1 MKKLLY
7 FTILYCICSM
17 IFAFRLKTDSN
28 RNASATKRYQTLRK
42 QYSVSCRT
50 GWSPDM
56 ADTEIGA
63 LKGWGDYRWKITT
76 ASDSVQFYF
85 DQGINMYYAY
95 HIVESIASFRKAIRL
110 DSTCAMAWYGKALAV
125 GYSIDLA
132 ENGPVP
138 AEAIE
143 AAKKSMQ
150 YAGVCTPLEKSL
162 IAAQAVRFTGDSTGG
177 IVGMMQ
183 RYEHAMSVVAK
194 DNAGNADALTLYAD
208 ALTRKY
214 LNLLYEKDLTPKPWT
229 NDIMKNLMAA
239 IAIAPRHP
247 GAHHMLV
254 HTLQGSSHPQDAMH
268 SAEILPSLMPG
279 MAHMVHMPSHI
290 YLRTGFY
297 QKGITI
303 NDEAIAAFG
312 NTAKEFSPVA
322 GSSLFYSSHPTHVK
336 AACAIMSGDYSVA
349 DAAAVVLRK
358 ELTPELLV
366 IPGPFGTYM
375 QYGYQTKVLSDVRF
389 GKWEELLKEETVD
402 TLAYAAVLSHFGKGI
417 ANARLHK
424 LNDADSELRA
434 LEVCIHAPEL
444 KEATNE
450 IDAFYEPATIARDIL
465 KGVIATERK
474 QYKQAIAAFERASIT
489 DDSLSYGEPRYWLL
503 PARHYLGDVYLQM
516 KNYKK
521 AIEVFNQDLE
531 LNPGNIWAF
540 NGLLAAY
547 TATSNT
553 KDITTTKEKMK
564 KADLHAAIGKPVY

>member
-7 FTILYCICSM
+7 FTILCCFCSM
-17 IFAFRLKTDSN
+17 IVAFRLKTDSD
-28 RNASATKRYQTLRK
+28 RNASATRRYQTLKK
-42 QYSVSCRT
+42 QYSVSCKAA
-50 GWSPDM
+50 WSPDM
-56 ADTEIGA
+56 ADIEIGA
-63 LKGWGDYRWKITT
+63 LKGWGNYRWKITT
-76 ASDSVQFYF
+76 TSDSVQFYF

-95 HIVESIASFRKAIRL
+95 HIVESMASFRKAIRL
-110 DSTCAMAWYGKALAV
+110 DSACAMAWYGKALAV

-132 ENGPVP
+132 EKGPVP
-138 AEAIE
+138 ADAIE
-143 AAKKSMQ
+143 AAQKSMQ
-150 YAGVCTPLEKSL
+150 YAAACSPLEKSL

-177 IVGMMQ
+177 IVGMME
-183 RYEHAMSVVAK
+183 RYEHAMSLVAK
-194 DNAGNADALTLYAD
+194 NNADNADALTLYAD
-208 ALTRKY
+208 ALTLNY
-214 LNLLYEKDLTPKPWT
+214 QNLLYEKDMTPKPWT
-229 NDIMKNLMAA
+229 NDIRKNLLAA
-239 IAIAPRHP
+239 IAIAPKHP
-247 GAHHMLV
+247 GANHMLV
-254 HTLQGSSHPQDAMH
+254 HTLQGSKKPEEAMH

-290 YLRTGFY
+290 YLRTGYY
-297 QKGITI
+297 QKGISI
-303 NDEAIAAFG
+303 NDDAIAAFG
-312 NTAKEFSPVA
+312 NTTKEFSPVA
-322 GSSLFYSSHPTHVK
+322 ENGLFYSSHPTHVK
-336 AACAIMSGDYSVA
+336 AACALMSGNYAVA
-349 DAAAVVLRK
+349 GAAAAVLRK
-358 ELTPELLV
+358 ELTPQLMS

-389 GKWEELLKEETVD
+389 GKWEELLKEKPVD
-402 TLAYAAVLSHFGKGI
+402 TFAYAAVLNHFGRGI

-424 LNDADSELRA
+424 LSDADLELQS
-434 LEVCIHAPEL
+434 LEKSLAAPEL
-444 KEATNE
+444 KLATNQ

-474 QYKQAIAAFERASIT
+474 QYKAAIAAFERASAT

-531 LNPGNIWAF
+531 LNPGNIWGF

-553 KDITTTKEKMK
+553 KGITTTKEKMK